1 MRRDTKLR
9 VVGLAWL
16 TFVWVMLWGT
26 VSVANVL
33 GGLAVAVAI
42 TFLLPLPAIPV
53 TGRFHLLAF
62 LRLNAVILYKLTVS
76 SFQLAWLSVKPGPPP
91 RSAIVKRQLATQS
104 DLVLT
109 LIVDALNLIPGSL
122 VLEIDKVQKV
132 VYVHVFG
139 VEDDDAIAQFHRDTD
154 TLERLFAAAFERDR
168 EFTPATQVSREGG
181 RP

>member
-1 MRRDTKLR
+1 M
-9 VVGLAWL
+9 
-16 TFVWVMLWGT
+16 
-26 VSVANVL
+26 
-33 GGLAVAVAI
+33 
-42 TFLLPLPAIPV
+42 
-53 TGRFHLLAF
+53 
-62 LRLNAVILYKLTVS
+62 
-76 SFQLAWLSVKPGPPP
+76 KPGPPP

-168 EFTPATQVSREGG
+168 EFIPATQVSREGG